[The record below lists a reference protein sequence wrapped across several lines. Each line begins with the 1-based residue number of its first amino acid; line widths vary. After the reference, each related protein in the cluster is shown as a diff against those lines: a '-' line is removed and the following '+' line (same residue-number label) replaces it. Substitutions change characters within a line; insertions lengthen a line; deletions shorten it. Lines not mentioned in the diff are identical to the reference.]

1 MHSSLLYLKLIRIVN
16 LLIALGVI
24 MISFYLLEE
33 PFSILTFVTASV
45 IISTMSIGYIVNDII
60 DVSTDLINKKNNL
73 IAKKIISY
81 KESYFLILFFLII
94 LLVSSAY
101 INHTSQIILY
111 FLVLPVLL
119 LYNFFLK
126 TQFII
131 GNICVALMLSFVF
144 LFTAV
149 VVGQNINMVYTAS
162 FFAFFLNFIREII
175 KDLNDFEGDFL
186 NKMKTAPIILGRQK
200 TLILL
205 KILIISLVVFLFYH
219 SYFYSTCYYFISAI
233 ILVEIPL
240 IYSLFLL
247 HYSANKN
254 TIYKLTFL
262 YKGINITGMVV
273 IFLMKEIF

>member
-1 MHSSLLYLKLIRIVN
+1 MHSSLLYLKLIRVVN

-33 PFSILTFVTASV
+33 PFSILTFLTASV

-111 FLVLPVLL
+111 FLILPMLF

-175 KDLNDFEGDFL
+175 KDLNDFEGDCF
-186 NKMKTAPIILGRQK
+186 NKMRTAPIILGRQK

-219 SYFYSTCYYFISAI
+219 SYFYSTYYYFISAI

-240 IYSLFLL
+240 LYSLFLL

-273 IFLMKEIF
+273 IILMKEIF

>member
-1 MHSSLLYLKLIRIVN
+1 MYRALLYLKLIRTVN
-16 LLIALGVI
+16 LLIAFGVI
-24 MISFYLLEE
+24 VISFYLLEE
-33 PFSILTFVTASV
+33 PLSVLTLLTANV

-81 KESYFLILFFLII
+81 KESYFLISFFLIV

-101 INHTSQIILY
+101 INNTSQIVLY
-111 FLVLPVLL
+111 FLVLPMLF

-162 FFAFFLNFIREII
+162 FFAFFF
-175 KDLNDFEGDFL
+175 K
-186 NKMKTAPIILGRQK
+186 
-200 TLILL
+200 
-205 KILIISLVVFLFYH
+205 FY
-219 SYFYSTCYYFISAI
+219 
-233 ILVEIPL
+233 
-240 IYSLFLL
+240 
-247 HYSANKN
+247 
-254 TIYKLTFL
+254 
-262 YKGINITGMVV
+262 
-273 IFLMKEIF
+273 

>member
-1 MHSSLLYLKLIRIVN
+1 MYRALLYFKLIRIIN
-16 LLIALGVI
+16 LLIAFGVI
-24 MISFYLLEE
+24 IISFYLLEE
-33 PFSILTFVTASV
+33 PISFLTLLIANV

-81 KESYFLILFFLII
+81 KESYCLIVFFLIV
-94 LLVSSAY
+94 LFFSSAY
-101 INHTSQIILY
+101 INHSSQIILY
-111 FLVLPVLL
+111 FLILPMLF

-126 TQFII
+126 TQFIV

-175 KDLNDFEGDFL
+175 KDLNDFEGDCF
-186 NKMKTAPIILGRQK
+186 NKMRTAPIILGRQK

-205 KILIISLVVFLFYH
+205 KILIVSLILFLFYH
-219 SYFYSTCYYFISAI
+219 SYFYSTYYYFISAI

-240 IYSLFLL
+240 LYSLFLL

-273 IFLMKEIF
+273 IILMKEIF